1 MTGLPADINQTS
13 TDLLPTYEDVLAARD
28 EVQDLGETQRK
39 FQELDEV
46 HLSEVFLQST
56 EIQSQGLAALADLRH
71 DLRRFVF
78 PSIKS
83 YIREVLLPFLPST
96 ILSPIFSVAVR
107 VNWDLQNF
115 LAEEFDPEDDISSVL
130 TITGGTS
137 RAQALPCGEYMR
149 QTWPQ
154 SGSNTLLAIKYALQ
168 AGSSCK
174 CSSSA
179 VNVALNNASINFE
192 TTRLSLICN
201 SPRLSVFGIAQRSI
215 TIYRSW

>member
-1 MTGLPADINQTS
+1 MGLPADMIQTS

-39 FQELDEV
+39 FQEPDEV
-46 HLSEVFLQST
+46 HLSEVFQQST
-56 EIQSQGLAALADLRH
+56 KIQSQGLAALADLRH

-78 PSIKS
+78 PISKS

-96 ILSPIFSVAVR
+96 IFIPIFSVAVR
-107 VNWDLQNF
+107 VNWDLQVF
-115 LAEEFDPEDDISSVL
+115 LAEEFDPEDDISSIL

-137 RAQALPCGEYMR
+137 RAQALPCGEYMC

-154 SGSNTLLAIKYALQ
+154 SGSNTLLALKHALK

-179 VNVALNNASINFE
+179 VNVAHNNVCIDFD
-192 TTRLSLICN
+192 TTRLSLICT
-201 SPRLSVFGIAQRSI
+201 SPRLSVFFVAQCPI